1 MKCTLKLFR
10 VYFFVLVI
18 FFIFNN
24 IIEKKVG
31 ENFEK
36 EFKYYIY
43 QS

>member
-36 EFKYYIY
+36 EFKDCIY
-43 QS
+43 

>member
-1 MKCTLKLFR
+1 MKYTLKLFR

-36 EFKYYIY
+36 EFKDYIY
-43 QS
+43 

>member
-1 MKCTLKLFR
+1 MKCTLKL
-10 VYFFVLVI
+10 VSIYFIDLVI

-36 EFKYYIY
+36 EFKDYIY
-43 QS
+43 